1 MMARKSFATAILAAT
16 AAFAIT
22 VSVRAG
28 GDKVAFPPDFDKA
41 LMYTMVDRAD
51 LKEYRELF
59 VMPASALDAAKKGE
73 PLPSGTVLAM
83 AHYRAQVDAQGNPLK
98 DANGRFVKGELIA
111 FGVMEKRSGW
121 GAEYPP
127 ETRNGEW
134 EYQAFTA
141 DRKVNDKAKLAAC
154 FQCHKP
160 HASQDF
166 VFSYEKM
173 KAAAK

>member
-1 MMARKSFATAILAAT
+1 MQRRPPFPSSRAFSRQSVQLHTRTRQGETMMARKSFATAILAAT

-83 AHYRAQVDAQGNPLK
+83 AHY
-98 DANGRFVKGELIA
+98 
-111 FGVMEKRSGW
+111 
-121 GAEYPP
+121 
-127 ETRNGEW
+127 
-134 EYQAFTA
+134 
-141 DRKVNDKAKLAAC
+141 
-154 FQCHKP
+154 
-160 HASQDF
+160 
-166 VFSYEKM
+166 
-173 KAAAK
+173 